1 MKEFYTFKVKTD
13 EAGMAMDNAM
23 KVVSGVNFE
32 IDSHFNALGKLKE
45 ATVTAWLTQK
55 QVNKVINELYN
66 HKGISLIQYVNNR
79 NTIFVSF
86 LN

>member
-23 KVVSGVNFE
+23 KVVSGVDFE
-32 IDSHFNALGKLKE
+32 IDSYFNALGKLKE
-45 ATVTAWLTQK
+45 ATVQAWLTPK
-55 QVNKVINELYN
+55 QVNKVINELYTHN
-66 HKGISLIQYVNNR
+66 GINLTQYTNNK

-86 LN
+86 L